1 MEWRNMSNQATAKS
15 PDLTDYPELLKPCD
29 VQRILGITRD
39 RTYRLFH
46 SDGFPVVR
54 LGVSS
59 LCIPKARFVGWLG
72 YGNEAQGLMAEKE
85 KP

>member
-1 MEWRNMSNQATAKS
+1 MSNQATTKS

-46 SDGFPVVR
+46 SDGFPCVR
-54 LGVSS
+54 LGGTS
-59 LCIPKARFVGWLG
+59 LYIPKARLVQWLG
-72 YGNEAQGLMAEKE
+72 YEVKCI
-85 KP
+85 